1 MPNNMFGFLFVI
13 MFIVLILCS
22 QYWLHGKYMFVVF
35 SDDSVA
41 QAIKIKLS
49 KRQANYMCTLP
60 LHHSQQ
66 EIETNENY
74 SIFKFFIKPTFD
86 FRQELLSLGEVIKVI
101 SPISFRNELLKVIA
115 NMNRMYTKN

>member
-1 MPNNMFGFLFVI
+1 MFGFLFVV

-66 EIETNENY
+66 EIETTENY

-86 FRQELLSLGEVIKVI
+86 FRQELLSMGEDIEVIT
-101 SPISFRNELLKVIA
+101 PLLFREEMKSVVKK
-115 NMNRMYTKN
+115 MNVKYD